1 MNSNTKV
8 GKAKWASFGP
18 MPCFFKKYKRV
29 LLFCNSRYMWALKY
43 MWFDDSIVTDVL
55 DKLRIIVRWY
65 VATYLI
71 FMGIQL
77 NIKVEYHMD

>member
-1 MNSNTKV
+1 
-8 GKAKWASFGP
+8 
-18 MPCFFKKYKRV
+18 
-29 LLFCNSRYMWALKY
+29 MWALKY
-43 MWFDDSIVTDVL
+43 MWFDASIVTDVL

-71 FMGIQL
+71 FMGTQL